1 MAADEQEKTEEPT
14 AKKIADARK
23 EGNVP
28 KSQEVSALV
37 SMLIGLVMLFVM
49 FWYMTA
55 GIIDLYH
62 YYNSFFNSEFTVP
75 LMVSIAYTSV
85 IEIVKILA
93 PMFLALIIAGVIGNV
108 SQFGF
113 LLTAKSMKFDLKKIN
128 PIKGLANVFGLKK
141 LLDGLMTTLKVFA
154 AFGIGS
160 VIFFYFFMDVEE
172 LVMLPMNKQL
182 IWFKEKALI
191 LIFALLFVFLIIAI
205 IDLVIKRYQYFKQLK
220 MSKQEVKDE
229 HKQQEG
235 NPEVKQKIRQLM
247 YQNSGRRM
255 MDEVPSADVVV
266 TNPTHYAVALR
277 YDQLRDRAPKV
288 VAKGADRLALRI
300 KEIARENLVHIVENP
315 PLARELYKSVDVNEE
330 VPEMM
335 YQAVAELFAYVQ
347 KAQNK
352 SDMSMR

>member
-1 MAADEQEKTEEPT
+1 MAADDQEKTEEPT
-14 AKKIADARK
+14 SKKIADARK

-37 SMLIGLVMLFVM
+37 SMLIGLIMLFVM
-49 FWYMTA
+49 FWYMTS
-55 GIIDLYH
+55 GIIDLYQ
-62 YYNSFFNSEFTVP
+62 YYNSFFNNEFTVP
-75 LMVSIAYTSV
+75 LMINIAYTSV
-85 IEIVKILA
+85 IEIVKIVA
-93 PMFLALIIAGVIGNV
+93 PMFIALIIAGVIGNV

-113 LLTAKSMKFDLKKIN
+113 LLTSKSMKLDLKKID
-128 PIKGLANVFGLKK
+128 PIKGLKNVFGLKK
-141 LLDGLMTTLKVFA
+141 VLDGFMTTLKVFA
-154 AFGIGS
+154 AFGVGS
-160 VIFFYFFMDVEE
+160 AVFFYFFMDVEE
-172 LVMLPMNKQL
+172 LILLPMNKQL

-191 LIFALLFVFLIIAI
+191 LIAALLFVFLIIAI

-247 YQNSGRRM
+247 YQNAGRRM
-255 MDEVPSADVVV
+255 MDQVPSADVVV

-277 YDQLRDRAPKV
+277 YDQQRDRAPKV

-300 KEIARENLVHIVENP
+300 KEVARESLVQIVENP
-315 PLARELYKSVDVNEE
+315 PLARELYKSVDVDEE

-347 KAQNK
+347 KTQNK
-352 SDMSMR
+352 SNMSMR